1 MLVNTSVTTPT
12 RGGVGARRST
22 SCGPCGTANAT
33 TTSVTITTAVLT
45 CWPGVAQKG
54 ASIRPRATPRAN
66 SAAVTARAVHLDR
79 FGRTLR
85 TSGVVA
91 SMGSIGDAFDNAMAE
106 SFFATLKEEMIYR
119 RAWPTRHELEM
130 EVFSFVEGFYNPLR
144 RPSRLGNLSPAAYE
158 QQLTTQTEVSG

>member
-1 MLVNTSVTTPT
+1 VLHPPVESGQYTS
-12 RGGVGARRST
+12 
-22 SCGPCGTANAT
+22 
-33 TTSVTITTAVLT
+33 I
-45 CWPGVAQKG
+45 
-54 ASIRPRATPRAN
+54 
-66 SAAVTARAVHLDR
+66 D

-130 EVFSFVEGFYNPLR
+130 EVFSFIEGFYNPMR
-144 RPSRLGNLSPAAYE
+144 RHSRLGNLSPANYE
-158 QQLTTQTEVSG
+158 RMITTQNEVCG